1 MATGGAFAAMLNDG
15 RVVAWG
21 AADRGGDASEVDAE
35 EVLQLTASRSGF
47 CAVCADGRLVTWGD
61 AGDWPA

>member
-1 MATGGAFAAMLNDG
+1 MATGGAFAAMLTDG
-15 RVVAWG
+15 RVVAGG